1 MEQVTHLRRFDQ
13 AKRDGHFGTGG
24 VLLQEQPIVGQCQY
38 AFICLTEIAY
48 GFTGNCK
55 QDTRLTAGAAAT
67 ATVQHVLIS
76 TDRGRVVRLDFD
88 NASRIFVDR
97 VRP

>member
-55 QDTRLTAGAAAT
+55 QDTRLVTMCH
-67 ATVQHVLIS
+67 TVCVSH
-76 TDRGRVVRLDFD
+76 
-88 NASRIFVDR
+88 
-97 VRP
+97 RPDYTYAR